1 MAQQLTQL
9 TIFFSGTS
17 ETESERAA
25 LRKVVEELNRMLD
38 GVHKITLKMIS
49 WPEDFRP
56 GVNEDIQTEINRQVQ
71 GHYDIYIGVLG
82 SRFGT
87 ETPRAGSGTV
97 EEFQLAISQF
107 QQDSTSVRVFFYFKR
122 TGLDPLAIDT
132 DQLKKVQKFRNGL
145 AQQGVV
151 YMDFKD
157 TANFVEMV
165 KKHLW
170 NLIIDEWKNNAWQP
184 VELTTPTSKTKK
196 DVSEDEEP
204 KTQIQKEDESIT
216 ELVKET
222 ENEAEE
228 LGYFDLI
235 EEFHSASDT
244 LASKMGDIAE
254 YTTQIGEQF
263 TVHTDSANELMEK
276 YGNKPNVGGS
286 REAQT
291 YLSKAKDV
299 VNGAAKG
306 LDTYTTKMTP
316 SISAIKT
323 YSAVMLTRFRD
334 AYIFANEQ
342 FETPE
347 VQKQKDVDALR
358 QFIETMVSVVGQITD
373 FQETVR
379 SLPALTTKFK
389 KSQKRTAAMLGELI
403 AVIQIAI
410 DQGNEI
416 LNMFE

>member
-17 ETESERAA
+17 ETEAERAA

-38 GVHKITLKMIS
+38 GSHKITLKVIS

-56 GVNEDIQTEINRQVQ
+56 GVNEDVQTEINRQVQ
-71 GHYDIYIGVLG
+71 GRYDIYIGVLG

-87 ETPRAGSGTV
+87 QTPRAGSGTE

-107 QQDSTSVRVFFYFKR
+107 QQDSTSIRVFFYFKR
-122 TGLDPLAIDT
+122 TLDSFAIDT
-132 DQLKKVQKFRNGL
+132 DQLKKVQGFRNGL

-165 KKHLW
+165 KTHIW
-170 NLIIDEWKNNAWQP
+170 DLIIDEWKNNVWLS
-184 VELTTPTSKTKK
+184 VELTTTTLKSKK
-196 DVSEDEEP
+196 DVSKDEEP
-204 KTQIQKEDESIT
+204 KIQIQEEDESIT
-216 ELVKET
+216 ELVKKT
-222 ENEAEE
+222 EDEEEE

-235 EEFHSASDT
+235 EEFNIAVDI
-244 LASKMGDIAE
+244 LVSKMGDIGA
-254 YTTQIGEQF
+254 YTAQIGEQF
-263 TVHTDSANELMEK
+263 TAHTGSLNELMEK
-276 YGNKPNVGGS
+276 HGNKSNVGGS
-286 REAQT
+286 REAQK

>member
-1 MAQQLTQL
+1 
-9 TIFFSGTS
+9 
-17 ETESERAA
+17 
-25 LRKVVEELNRMLD
+25 MLD
-38 GVHKITLKMIS
+38 GVYKSSLKVIS

-71 GHYDIYIGVLG
+71 GHYDVYIGVLG

-170 NLIIDEWKNNAWQP
+170 NLIIDEWKKNAWQT
-184 VELTTPTSKTKK
+184 VELTSTTSKSKK

-204 KTQIQKEDESIT
+204 KIQIQEEDESIT

-222 ENEAEE
+222 ENAAEE
-228 LGYFDLI
+228 EFGYFDLI
-235 EEFHSASDT
+235 EEFYSAVDI
-244 LASKMGDIAE
+244 LVSKMDDIGK

-263 TVHTDSANELMEK
+263 TVHTGSLNELMEK
-276 YGNKPNVGGS
+276 YENKPNVGWS
-286 REAQT
+286 RE
-291 YLSKAKDV
+291 
-299 VNGAAKG
+299 
-306 LDTYTTKMTP
+306 
-316 SISAIKT
+316 
-323 YSAVMLTRFRD
+323 
-334 AYIFANEQ
+334 E
-342 FETPE
+342 
-347 VQKQKDVDALR
+347 
-358 QFIETMVSVVGQITD
+358 
-373 FQETVR
+373 
-379 SLPALTTKFK
+379 K
-389 KSQKRTAAMLGELI
+389 KY
-403 AVIQIAI
+403 
-410 DQGNEI
+410 
-416 LNMFE
+416 